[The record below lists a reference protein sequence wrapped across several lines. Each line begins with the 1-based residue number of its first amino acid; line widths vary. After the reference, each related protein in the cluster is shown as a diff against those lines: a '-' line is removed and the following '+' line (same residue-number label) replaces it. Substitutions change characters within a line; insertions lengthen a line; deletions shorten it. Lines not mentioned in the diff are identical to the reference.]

1 MKKRILELQSKTIN
15 VRGEGE
21 IRERNRLVQLIVL
34 KDMYMFPF
42 EDPTQKETE
51 EKINQE
57 ILEYHDHTPIWE

>member
-1 MKKRILELQSKTIN
+1 M
-15 VRGEGE
+15 
-21 IRERNRLVQLIVL
+21 RERNRLVQLMVL
-34 KDMYMFPF
+34 KDMCMFLF